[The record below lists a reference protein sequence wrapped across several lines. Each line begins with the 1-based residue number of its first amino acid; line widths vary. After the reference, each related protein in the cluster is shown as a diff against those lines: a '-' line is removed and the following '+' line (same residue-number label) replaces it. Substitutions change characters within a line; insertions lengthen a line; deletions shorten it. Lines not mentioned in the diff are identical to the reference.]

1 MAWGWHQKRDG
12 AKRKWLGQD
21 FNSIPKDTHEKQ
33 SREPAL
39 RCTVGAGQS
48 RFCIA
53 PVRWMKLLS
62 TTHVTP
68 PLNGIR
74 PNAHATGT
82 AVYTDTTDASQF
94 DTKSLLAPFW
104 TRTSIA
110 NMINAKIARGMQ
122 WGLSRSMATDLSAL
136 RTPEHIQDFVN
147 AIPWNFEA
155 HGWTALSV
163 AEVLKH
169 RHAHCIEGAFVSAC
183 ALGINGMPPLLMD
196 MGAANGDVDHIVA
209 LFRRGRYWGAISK
222 SNSPFLRYRDP
233 IYRTLRELAISYF
246 PYYFKLRRKTLRTYS
261 IPIDLRR
268 YGPALWVT
276 KQGFCQELV
285 DALTAARHFQ
295 ILPSGMSVRLRPID
309 LIEARSGQLQDYAP
323 DHTRSTLGGAGGG

>member
-1 MAWGWHQKRDG
+1 MDETPVHNARH
-12 AKRKWLGQD
+12 A
-21 FNSIPKDTHEKQ
+21 TH
-33 SREPAL
+33 
-39 RCTVGAGQS
+39 
-48 RFCIA
+48 
-53 PVRWMKLLS
+53 
-62 TTHVTP
+62 
-68 PLNGIR
+68 NGI
-74 PNAHATGT
+74 PPIAHATGM
-82 AVYTDTTDASQF
+82 AVYTDTIDASQF

-104 TRTSIA
+104 TRSSIA

-122 WGLSRSMATDLSAL
+122 WGLSRSTATDLSAL

-155 HGWTALSV
+155 DGWTALSV

-246 PYYFKLRRKTLRTYS
+246 PYYVKLRRKTLRTYS

-295 ILPSGMSVRLRPID
+295 ILPSGMSARLRPID

-323 DHTRSTLGGAGGG
+323 DHTRSTLGEAGGG